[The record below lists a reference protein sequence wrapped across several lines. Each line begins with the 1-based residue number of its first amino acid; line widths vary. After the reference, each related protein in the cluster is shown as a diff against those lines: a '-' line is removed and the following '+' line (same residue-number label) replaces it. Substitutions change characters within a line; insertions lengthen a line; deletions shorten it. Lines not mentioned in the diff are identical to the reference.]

1 MRKFFVFTFI
11 ANLALDVVSLF
22 ILPDT
27 VAMHF
32 GLHGEPNGW
41 GPNYVNV
48 LIMAGVELLL
58 FLSIW
63 FTAKV
68 PPRLMNVPNKAYWV
82 KPENLPLARA
92 RMEFFRLRIGS
103 VFFMFLFILGL
114 MSIQANLTGGGRLNM
129 TIFYLVLV
137 VVLLCTL
144 SWVVLLRR
152 ALRIPGGKQG

>member
-1 MRKFFVFTFI
+1 MRKVFVFTFM

-32 GLHGEPNGW
+32 GVHGEPDGW

-48 LIMAGVELLL
+48 LVMAGVELLL
-58 FLSIW
+58 FLSVW
-63 FTAKV
+63 LMAKV

-82 KPENLPLARA
+82 NPENLPLARA

-114 MSIQANLTGGGRLNM
+114 MTIQANLTKGGRLNM
-129 TIFYLVLV
+129 TIFWFVSMV
-137 VVLLCTL
+137 VMLYTL
-144 SWVVLLRR
+144 SWVVVFRR
-152 ALRIPGGKQG
+152 AFRIPGGK

>member
-1 MRKFFVFTFI
+1 MRKVFVFTFM

-22 ILPDT
+22 ILPGT

-48 LIMAGVELLL
+48 LVMAGVELLL

-68 PPRLMNVPNKAYWV
+68 SPRLMNVPNKAYWV

-92 RMEFFRLRIGS
+92 RMEFFRFRIGS
-103 VFFMFLFILGL
+103 VFFMFLFIIGL
-114 MSIQANLTGGGRLNM
+114 LTIQANLTRGGRLNM
-129 TIFYLVLV
+129 AIFYPVLL
-137 VVLLCTL
+137 VVLLYTL
-144 SWVVLLRR
+144 VWVGVLRR
-152 ALRIPGGKQG
+152 AFRIPGGK